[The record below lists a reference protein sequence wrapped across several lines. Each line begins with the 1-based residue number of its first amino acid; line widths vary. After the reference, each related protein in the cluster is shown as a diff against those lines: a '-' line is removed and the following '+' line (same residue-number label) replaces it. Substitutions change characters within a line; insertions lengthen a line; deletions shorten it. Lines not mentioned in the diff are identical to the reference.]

1 MRLRFLPFGLLL
13 AATPLAA
20 QQKKPLT
27 QASYDYWRTI
37 VGATL
42 SPDGSRVAWT
52 QTPVVGDGQVHIAPA
67 TGGGNHLVIDRG
79 WTGRPQLQ
87 PNADSGWTA
96 PPVQWSADSR
106 WLAFLAYAPQAQFDE
121 ARRLKRRPN
130 QMPKAMLALQDVA
143 TAGAALVR
151 IHDVK
156 SFRMPREG
164 RGQWIAYHLEADS
177 AARPAAGAA
186 GAARDTS
193 ARPAAAA
200 GGVTA
205 PTTAVATPGGT
216 PRPVGDSTGTPAPRR
231 ETGTTLILRDLGSGT
246 EVRIAD
252 VTAYAFS
259 DSGRWL
265 GYTVASRDRAKDG
278 AWVRELATGREIA
291 LLSGTGKYA
300 GLTFDRAER
309 QVAFVSDKD
318 VAVDGKPAGALWWAA
333 LPAGRAQQI
342 AAPATLGDGRRVS
355 DRGVQFT
362 RDGSALTFG
371 VAEAPLDSIPA
382 DSLADK
388 AVVDL
393 WHWRD
398 TRLQPQQRIE
408 AARDRDR
415 AYTAIWRADTRKVV
429 RLASDSMP
437 NATVSDNGE
446 VALVTTSL
454 PYAVSQMWGE
464 GGTDAYVVN
473 VRTGARTQVA
483 KRAEFPVQL
492 SPAGRYV
499 VWFDSGYHARDVRT
513 GAVVHMTKGAPD
525 VRFEQETWDTP
536 GTPAPWG
543 VAGWTEGDR
552 SLLAYSRFDVWELDP
567 TGKRAPRVV
576 TDSLGVRRHT
586 TLRVVDLDPDG
597 RYVEPELLLSA
608 FDDSTKA
615 SGFWRDRVDGNGAP
629 TQVVMADARFGRPE
643 KARRAGT
650 ILVTRQT
657 VRDFPDLHVGPSLD
671 RLTKVSDANPQ
682 QAEHQWASVELV
694 SWMSTDGRPLQ
705 GLLYKP
711 EGFDPAKKYPLIA
724 YFYESLSDNLHQ
736 YNAPSGRNVVNPIV
750 YATKGYLVFMPD
762 IAYTEGYPGQSALHS
777 IVPGVHMLIARGYVD
792 PARLGITGQS
802 WGGYQSLYV
811 VTQTPLFRAAA
822 PNAPVANMT
831 SAYGGIRWE
840 SGVARAFQYERGQS
854 RIGGDPWRYPMR
866 YIENSPLFF
875 ADRVRTPMLIMH
887 NDADGAVP
895 WQQGIEMF
903 VALRRLNKE
912 VYLLNYNG
920 DGHNPR
926 KRANQKDIDM
936 RMQQFFAHH
945 LMGAPPPEWMEKGIP
960 FLRKGRDQV
969 APARI
974 AEEGEAGKKVAG
986 SK

>member
-1 MRLRFLPFGLLL
+1 MRLRLLPLALLL
-13 AATPLAA
+13 AASPLAA

-37 VGATL
+37 TGATL
-42 SPDGSRVAWT
+42 SPDGAHVAWT
-52 QTPVVGDGQVHIAPA
+52 QTPVVGDGQVHVAPTA
-67 TGGGNHLVIDRG
+67 GGGRHLVIERG

-96 PPVQWSADSR
+96 PPAQWSADSR

-130 QMPKAMLALQDVA
+130 QMPKATLVLQDVA
-143 TAGAALVR
+143 TAGAAPVR
-151 IHDVK
+151 IADVK
-156 SFRMPREG
+156 TFRMPREG

-177 AARPAAGAA
+177 AARPAAGAQVA
-186 GAARDTS
+186 PRDTT
-193 ARPAAAA
+193 ARPAGAPQ
-200 GGVTA
+200 A

-216 PRPVGDSTGTPAPRR
+216 PRPVGDSTGTPAARR
-231 ETGTTLILRDLGSGT
+231 ETGTTLVLRDLASGT

-252 VTAYAFS
+252 VAAYSFS

-265 GYTVASRDRAKDG
+265 GYTVAARDRAKDG
-278 AWVRELATGREIA
+278 AYVRELASGREIA
-291 LLSGTGKYA
+291 LLTGSGKYA
-300 GLTFDRAER
+300 GLAFDRAER

-318 VAVDGKPAGALWWAA
+318 VQVGGKPAGALWHAA
-333 LPAGRAQQI
+333 LPAGKAQQV

-355 DRGVQFT
+355 ERGVQFT
-362 RDGSALTFG
+362 RDGSAVTFG

-388 AVVDL
+388 AIVDL
-393 WHWRD
+393 WHWKD
-398 TRLQPQQRIE
+398 TRLQPQQRLE
-408 AARDRDR
+408 ATRDRDR
-415 AYTAIWRADTRKVV
+415 AYTAIWRPDTRKVV
-429 RLASDSMP
+429 RLASDSIP
-437 NATVSDNGE
+437 NAQVSDNGE
-446 VALVTTSL
+446 WALVSTNL

-473 VRTGARTQVA
+473 VRTGARTQVG
-483 KRAEFPVQL
+483 KRMEFPTQL

-499 VWFDSGYHARDVRT
+499 TWFDSGYHARDVRT
-513 GAVVHMTKGAPD
+513 GAVVDMTKGAPG

-543 VAGWTEGDR
+543 IAGWTEGDR
-552 SLLAYSRFDVWELDP
+552 SLLAYSRYDVWELDP

-576 TDSLGVRRHT
+576 TDSLGVRRHM

-615 SGFWRDRVDGNGAP
+615 SGFWRDRIDANAAP
-629 TQVVMADARFGRPE
+629 TQVVMADVRFGRPE
-643 KARRAGT
+643 KARKAGT
-650 ILVTRQT
+650 FLVTRQT
-657 VRDFPDLHVGPSLD
+657 VKDFPDLYVGPSLD
-671 RLTKVSDANPQ
+671 RVAKVSDANPQ
-682 QAEHQWASVELV
+682 QAEHEWATVELV
-694 SWMSTDGRPLQ
+694 SWTSADGRPLQ

-711 EGFDPAKKYPLIA
+711 DDYDASKKYPLMV

-736 YNAPSGRNVVNPIV
+736 YNAPSGRNVINPIV
-750 YATKGYLVFMPD
+750 YASKGYVVFFPD
-762 IAYTEGYPGQSALHS
+762 IAYTEGYPGQSAMLS
-777 IVPGVHMLIARGYVD
+777 IIPGIQMLVAKGVVD
-792 PARLGITGQS
+792 QAKIGVAGQS
-802 WGGYQSLYV
+802 WGGYQAAYMI
-811 VTQTPLFRAAA
+811 TQTPLFRAAMLG
-822 PNAPVANMT
+822 APVANMT

-866 YIENSPLFF
+866 YIENSPLFQ
-875 ADRVRTPMLIMH
+875 ADRIRTPVLIMS

-895 WQQGIEMF
+895 WYQGIEMF

-926 KRANQKDIDM
+926 KRANQKDVDM
-936 RMQQFFAHH
+936 RMQQFFDHH
-945 LMGAPPPEWMEKGIP
+945 LLGAPAPEWMEKGIP
-960 FLRKGRDQV
+960 FLQKGRDQL
-969 APARI
+969 ASPRI
-974 AEEGEAGKKVAG
+974 AEEAGQPAKKVAG
-986 SK
+986 NQ